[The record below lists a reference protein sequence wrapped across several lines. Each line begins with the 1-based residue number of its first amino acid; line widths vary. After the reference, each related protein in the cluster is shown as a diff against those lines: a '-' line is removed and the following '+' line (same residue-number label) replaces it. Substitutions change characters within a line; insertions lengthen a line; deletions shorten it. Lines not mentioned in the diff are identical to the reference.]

1 MIRAGKAEFP
11 VRLMC
16 RALHVNPSAYY
27 GWESR
32 EGQRERKRQEEAA
45 ILEAIKESHT
55 DSRGTY
61 GRPRIARDLEDKG
74 IDVGKHKLGRLM
86 KENAIVGRPEKKWKA
101 TTDSKHNHP
110 VAHNE
115 LNQEF
120 VTDAPNK
127 VWVGDI
133 TYCWTYQG
141 WSYLATVID
150 LCGRR
155 VVGWA
160 LDTHMRSELVEEALN
175 MALLQREVQSGL
187 IFHSDRGS
195 QYAGGP
201 FQKALENAGI
211 ISSMSRKG
219 NCWDNAVAESF
230 FATIKRELI
239 DTVAWFSH
247 QSLRAAVY
255 EYIEVFYN
263 RRRRHSAN
271 DYLAPVDYEKRC
283 IKQLGV
289 AA

>member
-1 MIRAGKAEFP
+1 MIRAGKAKFP

-16 RALHVNPSAYY
+16 RALHVNPSSYY

-32 EGQRERKRQEEAA
+32 EVNRDRKRQEEKIIVEAA
-45 ILEAIKESHT
+45 KESHSA
-55 DSRGTY
+55 SRGTY
-61 GRPRIARDLEDKG
+61 GRPRIAEDLKDEG
-74 IDVGKHKLGRLM
+74 IEVGKHRLGRLM
-86 KENAIVGRPEKKWKA
+86 RENDIVGRPKKKWKV
-101 TTDSKHNHP
+101 TTDSKHKHP
-110 VAHNE
+110 VAKNE
-115 LNQEF
+115 LQREF
-120 VTDAPNK
+120 TVDAPNK

-160 LDTHMRSELVEEALN
+160 LDTHMKSELVIKALE
-175 MALLQREVQSGL
+175 MALQHREVQQGL

-195 QYAGGP
+195 QYAGEP
-201 FQKALENAGI
+201 FQKALNDAGI
-211 ISSMSRKG
+211 ISSMSKKG
-219 NCWDNAVAESF
+219 DCWDNAVAESF

-239 DTVAWFSH
+239 NTVSWFSH
-247 QSLRAAVY
+247 QSLRAAIY

-263 RRRRHSAN
+263 RKRRHSAN
-271 DYLAPVDYEKRC
+271 NYLAPVDYENRC
-283 IKQLGV
+283 VKQLSE